1 MTGQL
6 TRFNLSSA
14 SAAPGRLLVRSSTR
28 GFAAGLGA
36 SRFGEFGYLTSF
48 GALHPYDTRPQFP
61 KELKEQTRLPIHPV
75 KEGRATLTI
84 NEAATAL
91 NVSADTLRL
100 WEERYGFPSPA
111 RTPDG
116 RDEYDRDQMIGLLTA
131 LQNSRSVAHAVA
143 EARATPSRPPQHL
156 L

>member
-1 MTGQL
+1 M
-6 TRFNLSSA
+6 
-14 SAAPGRLLVRSSTR
+14 
-28 GFAAGLGA
+28 
-36 SRFGEFGYLTSF
+36 
-48 GALHPYDTRPQFP
+48 
-61 KELKEQTRLPIHPV
+61 

-84 NEAATAL
+84 NEAATVL

-143 EARATPSRPPQHL
+143 EARATPSRPPQHIL
-156 L
+156 